1 MNDVSSTDPM
11 VRLAE
16 LMLNADEA
24 RAKSDEDALRAARQ
38 AQQQA
43 LREELDALHEAADDV
58 RVGAWVEGAA
68 TVAGGT
74 MAATAYAE
82 TPVADLEPTHALAAL
97 RKSGE
102 ALEKMAAPLGREL
115 GEAPSM
121 DARADAK
128 QAEQEGADAATRAE
142 LANRHHERVLGDQER
157 TLATLQSVL
166 ESESEGNLALIANV

>member
-1 MNDVSSTDPM
+1 MNEVEAMSPM

-43 LREELDALHEAADDV
+43 LREELHALHEAADDV
-58 RVGAWVEGAA
+58 RVGAWVEGLA

-74 MAATAYAE
+74 MTATAYAK
-82 TPVADLEPTHALAAL
+82 TPLGKDPTSAMAAL
-97 RKSGE
+97 LKSGE
-102 ALEKMAAPLGREL
+102 ALEKMGAPLGREL

-128 QAEQEGADAATRAE
+128 QAEQAGADAATRAA
-142 LANRHHERVLGDQER
+142 LADRHHERVRDDQDR
-157 TLATLQSVL
+157 TLATLESIL
-166 ESESEGNLALIANV
+166 ESESQGRIALIANV